1 MEYRNH
7 GGRCC
12 GYGHIFDFD
21 HATEVDLDNCLQE
34 HDFAAGGN
42 NRVCEVILSRR
53 QVDPTH
59 YTGAVSVSVR
69 NAGGWPAI
77 LARKGFRL
85 AAVWNNSN
93 TGRHCYQFIKIG
105 RLLTDDPVY
114 ELPFDWQGLVAA
126 AQGNGVV
133 APVAPRRVDT
143 VSTEFYAQLR
153 VGGRRGPFATE
164 REAREAY
171 PRCRRFQQRNIMS
184 NGTSTWLDLQPL

>member
-1 MEYRNH
+1 MDYRNH
-7 GGRCC
+7 GGQCC
-12 GYGHIFDFD
+12 GYGHIFNFD
-21 HATEVDLDNCLQE
+21 HATEVDLDNCLQQ

-93 TGRHCYQFIKIG
+93 TGRHCYQFIKID

-126 AQGNGVV
+126 AQGNGVAV
-133 APVAPRRVDT
+133 APPRPAPVEAVA
-143 VSTEFYAQLR
+143 TEYYAHLQN
-153 VGGRRGPFATE
+153 GGRRGPFASLAA
-164 REAREAY
+164 ARQAF
-171 PRCRRFQQRNIMS
+171 PRCQRFERRQIMN
-184 NGTSTWLDLQPL
+184 NGTSTWTDMPR